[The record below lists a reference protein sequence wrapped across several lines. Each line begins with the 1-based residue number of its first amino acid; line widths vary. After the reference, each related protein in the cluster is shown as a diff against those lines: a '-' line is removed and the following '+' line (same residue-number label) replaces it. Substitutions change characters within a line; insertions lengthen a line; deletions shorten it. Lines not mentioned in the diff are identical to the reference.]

1 MIAHDVL
8 VIGAGL
14 AGNGGRRWKTRDSL
28 SELAQLAGTAGAEV
42 VGETAQTLNRPHPA
56 HYVGSGKLQELAAQ
70 AEAAEFNVVLFDDEL
85 SPSQQRN
92 LEEALKVKVI
102 DRTALI
108 LDIFAQRAQTREAR
122 LQVEL
127 AQTEYLLP
135 RLAGQWSHLER
146 LEGAIGT
153 RGPGETQLETDR
165 RLVRTRM
172 GRLRREIEDVRRQR
186 DLRRRGRERAGLP
199 VVSLVGY
206 TNAGKSTLMRAL
218 SGADVLAE
226 DKLFATLDPL
236 TRRIS
241 LPPAGGSPQLSL
253 LMTDTVGFI
262 QKLPTQLVAAFR
274 ATLEE
279 LREADLLLHVV
290 DITHPEAAEQS
301 ATVDQTLA
309 ELGVADKPQLTALNK
324 IDRLRRSD
332 GSPVQGLAE
341 IADLQDWALR
351 QSEGAVLVSARRGW
365 GMDDLRV
372 ALRHRLGGH

>member
-1 MIAHDVL
+1 M
-8 VIGAGL
+8 
-14 AGNGGRRWKTRDSL
+14 
-28 SELAQLAGTAGAEV
+28 
-42 VGETAQTLNRPHPA
+42 GETAQTLDRPHPA
-56 HYVGSGKLQELAAQ
+56 HYVGSGKLQELAAK
-70 AEAAEFNVVLFDDEL
+70 AEAEQFNVVLFDDEL

-172 GRLRREIEDVRRQR
+172 ARLRREIEDVRRQR
-186 DLRRRGRERAGLP
+186 DLRRAGRQRAGIP

-218 SGADVLAE
+218 SGADVFAE
-226 DKLFATLDPL
+226 DRLFATLDPL
-236 TRRIS
+236 TRRVA
-241 LPPAGGSPQLSL
+241 LPGTGDEPPMPV

-279 LREADLLLHVV
+279 LQEAHLLLHVL
-290 DITHPEAAEQS
+290 DITHPDAAEQS
-301 ATVDQTLA
+301 ATVEKTLLDLA
-309 ELGVADKPQLTALNK
+309 VADKPRLTALNK
-324 IDRLRRSD
+324 VDRLRRPD
-332 GSPVQGLAE
+332 GSPVQGTAE

-351 QSEGAVLVSARRGW
+351 QSEGAVLVSALRGW
-365 GMDDLRV
+365 GMDELST
-372 ALRHRLGGH
+372 ALRDRLTGV